1 MLRPAPNDAS
11 SLLHSAKWTACL
23 ISRFLWKRASA
34 QLSQWQQAGEQGLV
48 IWDESS
54 WEKPESLQLEDLGPT
69 RSSKAARLTHIKPG
83 YYSPPSGPIFV
94 PGMQWLAVLLI
105 GRLAQQGPP
114 RLSAQRWWTNRG
126 PHASAET

>member
-23 ISRFLWKRASA
+23 ISRFLWQRASA

-48 IWDESS
+48 IWDERS

-83 YYSPPSGPIFV
+83 YSSPPTGPIFV
-94 PGMQWLAVLLI
+94 PGMQWLAVLPL
-105 GRLAQQGPP
+105 GRLPPPSPPPLAPP
-114 RLSAQRWWTNRG
+114 RSWA
-126 PHASAET
+126 

>member
-23 ISRFLWKRASA
+23 ISRFLWQRASA

-48 IWDESS
+48 IWDERN

-83 YYSPPSGPIFV
+83 YSSPPRGPILV
-94 PGMQWLAVLLI
+94 PGMQWLSALSI
-105 GRLAQQGPP
+105 RRLAQRDPP
-114 RLSAQRWWTNRG
+114 PLAPQHRWTK
-126 PHASAET
+126 P

>member
-23 ISRFLWKRASA
+23 ISRFLWQRASA

-48 IWDESS
+48 IWDERS

-83 YYSPPSGPIFV
+83 YYSRPAV
-94 PGMQWLAVLLI
+94 PTFCPACNCL
-105 GRLAQQGPP
+105 PC
-114 RLSAQRWWTNRG
+114 LSSEG
-126 PHASAET
+126 S